1 MTIGALFFCLFCVFS
16 RVFSFL
22 FFLCSTTG
30 TDLFNFRAF
39 KSAAFYTK
47 STLRREREREREMTM
62 ASSSSLS
69 SRSLVSHHEQQR
81 GLALLSKRTTA
92 RKTRIH
98 RRKKNVFKSSSS
110 NKNDNSND
118 ERENNNETKDGGDGG
133 GNGGVPNTN
142 NDGKRNSTNG
152 TSSSSSSNGGSS
164 SEKLSSSSSS
174 SSSGEQ
180 NIYNRSR
187 DNGNNGGGG
196 GGFGFSKTL
205 NDLALKAKDV
215 FAPDATSSAPPPVAK
230 DSTMDPLE
238 AIIAWHLGSSTS
250 TTLTSQEVSDTIV
263 NEVTSFPANK
273 LVRGQSPSVAMHLPI
288 PFIRAHERKFRG
300 RKELAMGRKSV
311 MEKEMTSGEID
322 DVTKIDIDDSNDPLL
337 SNLRIALESWQEWSA
352 PTVALA
358 LRGALMS
365 ASALRAA
372 SGLSGKGRRE
382 GETMTVL
389 LPSEGLG
396 RSDLKKCF
404 DLLWPDAPFNFES
417 YGNNMVD
424 ALNDE
429 EEDVVVEMNQGT
441 KDALSERKR
450 GEKKMIVLI
459 HFAAPGNDS
468 ASESDGEA
476 MVKCAETLLEK
487 NVPFVA
493 LTIWLDDSLAKAV
506 QSGKPKKEEKENL
519 KQRMEKRTRILLGRS
534 VKRVEAKKKVDRAF
548 ALAKNDP
555 TGRSLVALEEAIREA
570 QAVGAVAED
579 GEQML
584 RDVRLKALAME
595 EVSLANALKSQCVA
609 VPMDEQRLVATLER
623 ARKILRQSLELE
635 KEKAQLSKMGKERKR
650 KQMLR
655 NKRREERRADPFSS
669 DEDDED
675 VEFSIDEEDEEM
687 TTSSSSTSSSSSS
700 SSSATSESVDVSQSD
715 DDDDDDDEDEGRKEK
730 MVVSS
735 FDADPFVSN
744 DSSVA
749 SAKERDGV
757 MVKESSPEREQLATA
772 IKLAEFALEAI
783 ALESDM
789 RKTLAD
795 EASRTYDSIPTLENL
810 LLRATNLASSG
821 LPLTQEGA
829 AKLNALV
836 SRVQSRTTALQ
847 EMEGVK
853 AGLVEALELN
863 LRGGDLASG
872 GVAELDVMKLEEA
885 IRRAKAS
892 AWPWKLEEEVV
903 KATIVLEKWQ
913 SLRRVEDA
921 IASRSKRNIKLAI
934 EEAEAKFTAE
944 EDKIDLRRAKI
955 ALEEL
960 EAEDALEGGDKRLK
974 AYFMAS
980 KVAWQSGS
988 VTPES
993 AQMLATLRESLEIT
1007 AAEHE
1012 QVQRMANASSSLGA
1026 EESNKKKAQD
1036 LATLNSMRQRT
1047 ERVRFDA
1054 MAGVGVRGPVF
1065 ESNSKDEAGS
1075 SGVFEAMT
1083 QEEEEAIRVW
1093 ASAIPDDDGAGEAA
1107 GSSEFNDEK
1116 TNNNSTSGA
1125 DSSATTWRKVGDS
1138 IIYNEE
1144 EVIGVGSAGTYVFRG
1159 YVRHTSRARHA
1170 VAVKRIAR
1178 PPGKKGRE
1186 LVRLVEREVELM
1198 TALNQS
1204 PKVPFFHCWGIT
1216 NSNVFIALEL
1226 CPESLREHVSRQN
1239 ATLGIDKRVGLLKGV
1254 ASGIEWLHDAS
1265 KPQGCITHNDLKPEN
1280 LLVTANG
1287 EVKIADVGLGVKLSK
1302 ESRNGSKHD
1311 QYSLSTFNKYG
1322 VSILLA
1328 GRAPEILQRKP
1339 LTPAADI
1346 WAMGVCFFFVLTG
1359 LSSPFGLDP
1368 NKQPSD
1374 EDIIAGKRN
1383 LQILMR
1389 TPGLSP
1395 RRQVES
1401 RHLLSAMLD
1410 PNPKVRPTASEVCAH
1425 PLLWNNQQT
1434 MLRVRVLHERGASSG
1449 NQSLTSVLDKLATS
1463 AMLHQGSSAGSSD
1476 RGALLMAVNMDS
1488 TDWQRRIDSKILER
1502 VLSHAANS
1510 NRKKMKSN
1518 VNGDHL
1524 HNNKKP
1530 TNNIGSSATITSAA
1544 TVQTEAIGVKPYGN
1558 NFADLLRFCRN
1569 AYEHPPNEKE
1579 MIAMID
1585 ALVEARNFGEAI
1597 DSLPDG
1603 LLEKTN
1609 LKRASRAERKALLAA
1624 YLMHLFPGLALAVH
1638 EVSLATEKIAINR

>member
-1 MTIGALFFCLFCVFS
+1 
-16 RVFSFL
+16 
-22 FFLCSTTG
+22 
-30 TDLFNFRAF
+30 
-39 KSAAFYTK
+39 
-47 STLRREREREREMTM
+47 MTM
-62 ASSSSLS
+62 LSSSSSLS
-69 SRSLVSHHEQQR
+69 EQRLVSN
-81 GLALLSKRTTA
+81 GLASTSRRT
-92 RKTRIH
+92 
-98 RRKKNVFKSSSS
+98 F
-110 NKNDNSND
+110 
-118 ERENNNETKDGGDGG
+118 
-133 GNGGVPNTN
+133 
-142 NDGKRNSTNG
+142 
-152 TSSSSSSNGGSS
+152 
-164 SEKLSSSSSS
+164 LSSSSSS
-174 SSSGEQ
+174 SSALFARRKNNINKTIGGRRRDGIVIANASGDRNDRVDEKRKKSEGDDDRKTSSSSSLPNKRESSNSQQELEQ
-180 NIYNRSR
+180 NANNNRR
-187 DNGNNGGGG
+187 NNNRNGPSNI
-196 GGFGFSKTL
+196 FGFSAL
-205 NDLALKAKDV
+205 NDLALKAKDIL
-215 FAPDATSSAPPPVAK
+215 APDATSSAPPPVAK

-238 AIIAWHLGSSTS
+238 AILAWHLGSSTS

-300 RKELAMGRKSV
+300 RKELAMGRKAV
-311 MEKEMTSGEID
+311 METEMMTSSGNGSSGVKDATTI
-322 DVTKIDIDDSNDPLL
+322 IDIDDSNDPLL
-337 SNLRIALESWQEWSA
+337 ANLRVALESWQEWSA

-382 GETMTVL
+382 GEAMTVL

-417 YGNNMVD
+417 YGSNMVD

-429 EEDVVVEMNQGT
+429 EDEEGVAPIVQMSQGT
-441 KDALSERKR
+441 KEALSERKR
-450 GEKKMIVLI
+450 GEKKMVVLV
-459 HFAAPGNDS
+459 HFAAPGNDN

-506 QSGKPKKEEKENL
+506 QSGRPKKEEKENL

-555 TGRSLVALEEAIREA
+555 TGRSLVALEESIREA

-635 KEKAQLSKMGKERKR
+635 KEKAQLSKMIKERKR

-655 NKRREERRADPFSS
+655 NKRREARRADPFSS
-669 DEDDED
+669 DDDDED

-687 TTSSSSTSSSSSS
+687 RASSSPSSSSSSSS
-700 SSSATSESVDVSQSD
+700 SSSAASVTVDVSQSD
-715 DDDDDDDEDEGRKEK
+715 DDEDDEDEDDDEDGRAKGK
-730 MVVSS
+730 TVVSS

-744 DSSVA
+744 DSSVER
-749 SAKERDGV
+749 AKEQDGV
-757 MVKESSPEREQLATA
+757 MVKEGSPEREQLATA

-836 SRVQSRTTALQ
+836 SRIQSRTTALQ

-903 KATIVLEKWQ
+903 KATIVLGKWQ
-913 SLRRVEDA
+913 SLRKVEDA

-1116 TNNNSTSGA
+1116 TNNNNSRSGA

-1359 LSSPFGLDP
+1359 LSSPFGSDP

-1410 PNPKVRPTASEVCAH
+1410 PNPRVRPTAAEVCVH

-1434 MLRVRVLHERGASSG
+1434 MLRVRALHERGASLG

-1510 NRKKMKSN
+1510 SRKKMKSN
-1518 VNGDHL
+1518 VNGDHP
-1524 HNNKKP
+1524 HNKKP
-1530 TNNIGSSATITSAA
+1530 TNNIGSSATISSSA

-1638 EVSLATEKIAINR
+1638 EVSLATEKMTISR

>member
-1 MTIGALFFCLFCVFS
+1 
-16 RVFSFL
+16 
-22 FFLCSTTG
+22 
-30 TDLFNFRAF
+30 
-39 KSAAFYTK
+39 
-47 STLRREREREREMTM
+47 
-62 ASSSSLS
+62 
-69 SRSLVSHHEQQR
+69 
-81 GLALLSKRTTA
+81 
-92 RKTRIH
+92 
-98 RRKKNVFKSSSS
+98 
-110 NKNDNSND
+110 
-118 ERENNNETKDGGDGG
+118 
-133 GNGGVPNTN
+133 
-142 NDGKRNSTNG
+142 
-152 TSSSSSSNGGSS
+152 
-164 SEKLSSSSSS
+164 
-174 SSSGEQ
+174 
-180 NIYNRSR
+180 
-187 DNGNNGGGG
+187 
-196 GGFGFSKTL
+196 
-205 NDLALKAKDV
+205 
-215 FAPDATSSAPPPVAK
+215 
-230 DSTMDPLE
+230 MDPLE
-238 AIIAWHLGSSTS
+238 AILAWHLGSSTS

-450 GEKKMIVLI
+450 GEKKMVVLI
-459 HFAAPGNDS
+459 HFAAPGNDN

-635 KEKAQLSKMGKERKR
+635 KEKAQLSKMVKERKR

-669 DEDDED
+669 DDDDED

-700 SSSATSESVDVSQSD
+700 SSSSATSESVDVSQSD
-715 DDDDDDDEDEGRKEK
+715 DDDDDDEEEDEGRKEK

-749 SAKERDGV
+749 SAKEGDGV

-1254 ASGIEWLHDAS
+1254 AGGIEWLHDAS

-1374 EDIIAGKRN
+1374 EDIIGGKRN

-1434 MLRVRVLHERGASSG
+1434 MLRVRVLHERSASSG

-1510 NRKKMKSN
+1510 NRNKMKSN

-1638 EVSLATEKIAINR
+1638 EVSLAIENIAINR

>member
-1 MTIGALFFCLFCVFS
+1 M
-16 RVFSFL
+16 
-22 FFLCSTTG
+22 
-30 TDLFNFRAF
+30 
-39 KSAAFYTK
+39 
-47 STLRREREREREMTM
+47 M
-62 ASSSSLS
+62 ASSSSSSSSLS
-69 SRSLVSHHEQQR
+69 SRALVSRREQHR
-81 GLALLSKRTTA
+81 SLALVSKRTTA
-92 RKTRIH
+92 RKTRTH
-98 RRKKNVFKSSSS
+98 RKKNVFKS
-110 NKNDNSND
+110 NRND
-118 ERENNNETKDGGDGG
+118 ENRENTHEIKDGGDGG
-133 GNGGVPNTN
+133 GVGGVPNIN
-142 NDGKRNSTNG
+142 NNGKRNTTNG
-152 TSSSSSSNGGSS
+152 TTSSSSSSGGSS
-164 SEKLSSSSSS
+164 SEKLSSSSS
-174 SSSGEQ
+174 GEQ
-180 NIYNRSR
+180 DIYNRSR
-187 DNGNNGGGG
+187 NNNNNNGGGGGGGG

-238 AIIAWHLGSSTS
+238 AILAWHLGSSTS

-263 NEVTSFPANK
+263 SEVTSFPANK

-450 GEKKMIVLI
+450 GEKKMVVLI

-635 KEKAQLSKMGKERKR
+635 KEKAQLSKMVKERKR

-669 DEDDED
+669 DDDDED

-700 SSSATSESVDVSQSD
+700 SSSSVASESVDVSQSD

-1254 ASGIEWLHDAS
+1254 AGGIEWLHDAS

-1410 PNPKVRPTASEVCAH
+1410 PNPKVRPTASEVYAH

-1638 EVSLATEKIAINR
+1638 EVSLATENIAINR

>member
-1 MTIGALFFCLFCVFS
+1 
-16 RVFSFL
+16 
-22 FFLCSTTG
+22 
-30 TDLFNFRAF
+30 
-39 KSAAFYTK
+39 
-47 STLRREREREREMTM
+47 MTM
-62 ASSSSLS
+62 LSSSSSLS
-69 SRSLVSHHEQQR
+69 EQRLVSN
-81 GLALLSKRTTA
+81 GLASTSRRT
-92 RKTRIH
+92 
-98 RRKKNVFKSSSS
+98 F
-110 NKNDNSND
+110 
-118 ERENNNETKDGGDGG
+118 
-133 GNGGVPNTN
+133 
-142 NDGKRNSTNG
+142 
-152 TSSSSSSNGGSS
+152 
-164 SEKLSSSSSS
+164 LSSSSSS
-174 SSSGEQ
+174 SSSALFARRKNNINKTIGGRRRDGIVIANASGDRNDRVDEKRKKSEGDDDRKTSSSSSLPNKRESSNSQQELEQ
-180 NIYNRSR
+180 NANNNRR
-187 DNGNNGGGG
+187 NNNRNGPSNI
-196 GGFGFSKTL
+196 FGFSAL
-205 NDLALKAKDV
+205 NDLALKAKDIL
-215 FAPDATSSAPPPVAK
+215 APDATSSAPPPVAK

-238 AIIAWHLGSSTS
+238 AILAWHLGSSTS

-300 RKELAMGRKSV
+300 RKELAMGRKAV
-311 MEKEMTSGEID
+311 METEMMTSSGNGSSGVKDATTI
-322 DVTKIDIDDSNDPLL
+322 IDIDDSNDPLL
-337 SNLRIALESWQEWSA
+337 ANLRVALESWQEWSA

-382 GETMTVL
+382 GEAMTVL

-417 YGNNMVD
+417 YGSNMVD

-429 EEDVVVEMNQGT
+429 EDEEGVAPIVQMSQGT
-441 KDALSERKR
+441 KEALSERKR
-450 GEKKMIVLI
+450 GEKKMVVLV
-459 HFAAPGNDS
+459 HFAAPGNDN

-506 QSGKPKKEEKENL
+506 QSGRPKKEEKENL

-555 TGRSLVALEEAIREA
+555 TGRSLVALEESIREA

-635 KEKAQLSKMGKERKR
+635 KEKAQLSKMIKERKR

-655 NKRREERRADPFSS
+655 NKRREARRADPFSS
-669 DEDDED
+669 DDDDED

-687 TTSSSSTSSSSSS
+687 RASSSPSSSSSSSS
-700 SSSATSESVDVSQSD
+700 SSSAASVTVDVSQSD
-715 DDDDDDDEDEGRKEK
+715 DDEDDEDEDDDEDGRAKGK
-730 MVVSS
+730 TVVSS

-744 DSSVA
+744 DSSVER
-749 SAKERDGV
+749 AKEQDGV
-757 MVKESSPEREQLATA
+757 MVKEGSPEREQLATA

-836 SRVQSRTTALQ
+836 SRIQSRTTALQ

-903 KATIVLEKWQ
+903 KATIVLGKWQ
-913 SLRRVEDA
+913 SLRKVEDA

-1116 TNNNSTSGA
+1116 TNNNNSRSGA

-1359 LSSPFGLDP
+1359 LSSPFGSDP

-1410 PNPKVRPTASEVCAH
+1410 PNPRVRPTAAEVCVH

-1434 MLRVRVLHERGASSG
+1434 MLRVRALHERGASLG

-1510 NRKKMKSN
+1510 SRKKMKSN
-1518 VNGDHL
+1518 VNGDHP
-1524 HNNKKP
+1524 HNKKP
-1530 TNNIGSSATITSAA
+1530 TNNIGSSATISSSA

-1638 EVSLATEKIAINR
+1638 EVSLATEKMTISR

>member
-1 MTIGALFFCLFCVFS
+1 MMTS
-16 RVFSFL
+16 
-22 FFLCSTTG
+22 
-30 TDLFNFRAF
+30 
-39 KSAAFYTK
+39 
-47 STLRREREREREMTM
+47 
-62 ASSSSLS
+62 
-69 SRSLVSHHEQQR
+69 
-81 GLALLSKRTTA
+81 
-92 RKTRIH
+92 
-98 RRKKNVFKSSSS
+98 
-110 NKNDNSND
+110 
-118 ERENNNETKDGGDGG
+118 
-133 GNGGVPNTN
+133 
-142 NDGKRNSTNG
+142 
-152 TSSSSSSNGGSS
+152 TSSSSSMSRSIDCKERTRTN
-164 SEKLSSSSSS
+164 KFASSSSSRSSTANRKNRMSGKATRTRMRMRNREEDSKDTNEPCRGVLSASTDRRRGKVAARGLKNDEREGKREES
-174 SSSGEQ
+174 SSAKNNNASTNWLEMIKPLLQDFSNASGGLMNTMQ
-180 NIYNRSR
+180 IQTNLSPPTI
-187 DNGNNGGGG
+187 G
-196 GGFGFSKTL
+196 
-205 NDLALKAKDV
+205 KD
-215 FAPDATSSAPPPVAK
+215 TQ
-230 DSTMDPLE
+230 MDFLE
-238 AIIAWHLGSSTS
+238 AVLAWHSGSLTSTS
-250 TTLTSQEVSDTIV
+250 LTTREVSETIV
-263 NEVTSFPANK
+263 SEVTSFPAQK
-273 LVRGQSPSVAMHLPI
+273 LVKGQSASVAMHLPI
-288 PFIRAHERKFRG
+288 PFQRKHDLDFRSRRDLIVG
-300 RKELAMGRKSV
+300 RKKATMDQQQMLEGGGVGAGMSSMSSSSNNNSQQQQIG
-311 MEKEMTSGEID
+311 
-322 DVTKIDIDDSNDPLL
+322 DSSPTYSQSDYLLKNDQLL
-337 SNLRIALESWQEWSA
+337 SNLKVCLESWEEWSV

-358 LRGALMS
+358 LRGVLMS

-372 SGLSGKGRRE
+372 AGLSAKGKRE

-396 RSDLKKCF
+396 QSDLKKCF
-404 DLLWPDAPFNFES
+404 DLLWPDAPFAFES
-417 YGNNMVD
+417 YGSSIEQQQQQNMNSDQEVLD
-424 ALNDE
+424 SSLLS
-429 EEDVVVEMNQGT
+429 QGA

-450 GEKKMIVLI
+450 GEKKMVVLV
-459 HFAAPGNDS
+459 HFAAPGNDK

-476 MVKCAETLLEK
+476 MVKCAETLLDK

-506 QSGKPKKEEKENL
+506 QSGKPKKDEKENL

-534 VKRVEAKKKVDRAF
+534 VKRVEAKKKVDKAF
-548 ALAKNDP
+548 AQAKNDP

-570 QAVGAVAED
+570 QAVGSISEE

-609 VPMDEQRLVATLER
+609 VPMDEQRLIATLER
-623 ARKILRQSLELE
+623 ARKILKQSIQLE
-635 KEKAQLSKMGKERKR
+635 KEKAQLSKIMQERKR
-650 KQMLR
+650 KALLR
-655 NKRREERRADPFSS
+655 NKNKEDGLDSREDPFSS
-669 DEDDED
+669 
-675 VEFSIDEEDEEM
+675 
-687 TTSSSSTSSSSSS
+687 
-700 SSSATSESVDVSQSD
+700 SD
-715 DDDDDDDEDEGRKEK
+715 DDEEEMEEERMITSLDADVRESDDEEK
-730 MVVSS
+730 TVTVTTTTRNEKIVLSKQAAEVSASDS

-744 DSSVA
+744 EEDYVSDDLNEEEEDDDDNDDVNI
-749 SAKERDGV
+749 EGT
-757 MVKESSPEREQLATA
+757 PERSQLVAA
-772 IKLAEFALEAI
+772 IKLAEFAIEAI
-783 ALESDM
+783 ALETDM

-795 EASRTYDSIPTLENL
+795 EASRSYDSIPLLESL
-810 LLRATNLASSG
+810 LLRATKLASSS

-885 IRRAKAS
+885 IRRAKVS

-903 KATIVLEKWQ
+903 KATIVLGKWQ
-913 SLRRVEDA
+913 SLRKVEEA
-921 IASRSKRNIKLAI
+921 IGSRSKRNIKIAI

-944 EDKIDLRRAKI
+944 EDRIDLRRAKI
-955 ALEEL
+955 ALQEL

-1026 EESNKKKAQD
+1026 EESNKNRNKD
-1036 LATLNSMRQRT
+1036 LAALNSMRKT

-1065 ESNSKDEAGS
+1065 ESNNE
-1075 SGVFEAMT
+1075 SGDSQMT
-1083 QEEEEAIRVW
+1083 QEEEEVSKVW

-1107 GSSEFNDEK
+1107 GSSEFPSDNVAEEN
-1116 TNNNSTSGA
+1116 TQN
-1125 DSSATTWRKVGDS
+1125 SSATTWRKVGDS

-1239 ATLGIDKRVGLLKGV
+1239 ATLSIDKRVGLLKGV

-1280 LLVTANG
+1280 FLVTANG

-1302 ESRNGSKHD
+1302 ENQGSKHING

-1359 LSSPFGLDP
+1359 LSSPFGSDP

-1374 EDIIAGKRN
+1374 EDIIGGKRN
-1383 LQILMR
+1383 LQILMK

-1401 RHLLSAMLD
+1401 RHLLAAMLD
-1410 PNPKVRPTASEVCAH
+1410 PNPKIRPSAAEVSAH

-1434 MLRVRVLHERGASSG
+1434 MLRISVLHERAASLG

-1463 AMLHQGSSAGSSD
+1463 AMLQQSSAGGSD
-1476 RGALLMAVNMDS
+1476 RGALLMAVNMDA
-1488 TDWQRRIDSKILER
+1488 TDWQRRIDSKILDR
-1502 VLSHAANS
+1502 VLSHAAANFSRKGDRVTASPPGNSFPSSGSINS
-1510 NRKKMKSN
+1510 NS
-1518 VNGDHL
+1518 
-1524 HNNKKP
+1524 
-1530 TNNIGSSATITSAA
+1530 ISSSSSSIVA
-1544 TVQTEAIGVKPYGN
+1544 QTEAAGMKPYGN

-1585 ALVEARNFGEAI
+1585 ALIEAKNFGEMT
-1597 DSLPDG
+1597 DSLPDDV
-1603 LLEKTN
+1603 LEKTN
-1609 LKRASRAERKALLAA
+1609 LKRATRSDRKALLAA

-1638 EVSLATEKIAINR
+1638 EVSLATESTRMNNSTR

>member
-1 MTIGALFFCLFCVFS
+1 MSVGAGAKDEE
-16 RVFSFL
+16 
-22 FFLCSTTG
+22 TTKG
-30 TDLFNFRAF
+30 PGRLSNAKKREDDT
-39 KSAAFYTK
+39 
-47 STLRREREREREMTM
+47 RERGSSG
-62 ASSSSLS
+62 ASSSSSSLS
-69 SRSLVSHHEQQR
+69 SRLQNVSQNFME
-81 GLALLSKRTTA
+81 GP
-92 RKTRIH
+92 
-98 RRKKNVFKSSSS
+98 KNVF
-110 NKNDNSND
+110 
-118 ERENNNETKDGGDGG
+118 
-133 GNGGVPNTN
+133 
-142 NDGKRNSTNG
+142 
-152 TSSSSSSNGGSS
+152 
-164 SEKLSSSSSS
+164 
-174 SSSGEQ
+174 
-180 NIYNRSR
+180 
-187 DNGNNGGGG
+187 
-196 GGFGFSKTL
+196 GFSAL
-205 NDLALKAKDV
+205 NELASKAKDML
-215 FAPDATSSAPPPVAK
+215 ALDATSSAPPPVAK

-238 AIIAWHLGSSTS
+238 AILAWHLGSSTS

-263 NEVTSFPANK
+263 SEVTSFPANK

-300 RKELAMGRKSV
+300 RKELVMGRKAV
-311 MEKEMTSGEID
+311 MEKEMMTGNGLRE
-322 DVTKIDIDDSNDPLL
+322 IDIDDSNDPLL
-337 SNLRIALESWQEWSA
+337 SNLRVALESWQEWSA

-404 DLLWPDAPFNFES
+404 DLLWPDAPFNFER
-417 YGNNMVD
+417 YGNMD

-429 EEDVVVEMNQGT
+429 EDKGGVVAAKMNQGT
-441 KDALSERKR
+441 KAALSKRKR
-450 GEKKMIVLI
+450 GEKKMVVLV
-459 HFAAPGNDS
+459 HFAAPGNDR
-468 ASESDGEA
+468 ASESDGEE
-476 MVKCAETLLEK
+476 MVKCAEMLLEK

-506 QSGKPKKEEKENL
+506 QSGKSKKEEKENL

-555 TGRSLVALEEAIREA
+555 TGRSLVALEESIREA
-570 QAVGAVAED
+570 KAVGAVAED
-579 GEQML
+579 GDQML

-595 EVSLANALKSQCVA
+595 EVSLANALNSQCVA

-635 KEKAQLSKMGKERKR
+635 MEKAQLSKMVKERNR

-655 NKRREERRADPFSS
+655 NRRREERRADPFSS
-669 DEDDED
+669 VDDED
-675 VEFSIDEEDEEM
+675 VEFSIEEEDEEI
-687 TTSSSSTSSSSSS
+687 TSSSSSAAL
-700 SSSATSESVDVSQSD
+700 SADVNQSD
-715 DDDDDDDEDEGRKEK
+715 DEEDEDEDEGAKEK
-730 MVVSS
+730 AMVSS

-744 DSSVA
+744 NSSVA
-749 SAKERDGV
+749 SAKEQDGV
-757 MVKESSPEREQLATA
+757 MVIEGSPEREQLATA

-872 GVAELDVMKLEEA
+872 GIAELDVMKLEEA

-903 KATIVLEKWQ
+903 KATIVLGKWQ

-1007 AAEHE
+1007 EAEHE

-1036 LATLNSMRQRT
+1036 FATLNSMRQKT

-1075 SGVFEAMT
+1075 SGMFEEMT
-1083 QEEEEAIRVW
+1083 QEEEESIRVW

-1116 TNNNSTSGA
+1116 TNNNSTSGT

-1239 ATLGIDKRVGLLKGV
+1239 ATLSIDKRVRLLRGV

-1302 ESRNGSKHD
+1302 ESRNGSKLD

-1359 LSSPFGLDP
+1359 LSSPFGSDP
-1368 NKQPSD
+1368 KKQPSD

-1389 TPGLSP
+1389 IPGLSP

-1401 RHLLSAMLD
+1401 RHLLAAMLD

-1434 MLRVRVLHERGASSG
+1434 MLRVCALHERGASLG

-1463 AMLHQGSSAGSSD
+1463 AMLNQGSSAGSSD

-1510 NRKKMKSN
+1510 SRKKMKNN
-1518 VNGDHL
+1518 VNGDP
-1524 HNNKKP
+1524 NNKKP
-1530 TNNIGSSATITSAA
+1530 ANNIGSSATITSAA
-1544 TVQTEAIGVKPYGN
+1544 TVHTEAIGVKPYGN

-1585 ALVEARNFGEAI
+1585 VLVEARNFGEAT

-1609 LKRASRAERKALLAA
+1609 LKRTSRAERKALLAA

-1638 EVSLATEKIAINR
+1638 EVSLATEKTTISR

>member
-1 MTIGALFFCLFCVFS
+1 M
-16 RVFSFL
+16 
-22 FFLCSTTG
+22 
-30 TDLFNFRAF
+30 
-39 KSAAFYTK
+39 
-47 STLRREREREREMTM
+47 
-62 ASSSSLS
+62 
-69 SRSLVSHHEQQR
+69 
-81 GLALLSKRTTA
+81 
-92 RKTRIH
+92 
-98 RRKKNVFKSSSS
+98 
-110 NKNDNSND
+110 
-118 ERENNNETKDGGDGG
+118 
-133 GNGGVPNTN
+133 
-142 NDGKRNSTNG
+142 
-152 TSSSSSSNGGSS
+152 
-164 SEKLSSSSSS
+164 
-174 SSSGEQ
+174 
-180 NIYNRSR
+180 
-187 DNGNNGGGG
+187 
-196 GGFGFSKTL
+196 
-205 NDLALKAKDV
+205 
-215 FAPDATSSAPPPVAK
+215 
-230 DSTMDPLE
+230 
-238 AIIAWHLGSSTS
+238 
-250 TTLTSQEVSDTIV
+250 
-263 NEVTSFPANK
+263 
-273 LVRGQSPSVAMHLPI
+273 
-288 PFIRAHERKFRG
+288 
-300 RKELAMGRKSV
+300 
-311 MEKEMTSGEID
+311 
-322 DVTKIDIDDSNDPLL
+322 
-337 SNLRIALESWQEWSA
+337 
-352 PTVALA
+352 
-358 LRGALMS
+358 
-365 ASALRAA
+365 
-372 SGLSGKGRRE
+372 
-382 GETMTVL
+382 
-389 LPSEGLG
+389 
-396 RSDLKKCF
+396 
-404 DLLWPDAPFNFES
+404 
-417 YGNNMVD
+417 
-424 ALNDE
+424 
-429 EEDVVVEMNQGT
+429 
-441 KDALSERKR
+441 
-450 GEKKMIVLI
+450 
-459 HFAAPGNDS
+459 
-468 ASESDGEA
+468 
-476 MVKCAETLLEK
+476 
-487 NVPFVA
+487 
-493 LTIWLDDSLAKAV
+493 
-506 QSGKPKKEEKENL
+506 
-519 KQRMEKRTRILLGRS
+519 
-534 VKRVEAKKKVDRAF
+534 
-548 ALAKNDP
+548 
-555 TGRSLVALEEAIREA
+555 
-570 QAVGAVAED
+570 
-579 GEQML
+579 
-584 RDVRLKALAME
+584 
-595 EVSLANALKSQCVA
+595 
-609 VPMDEQRLVATLER
+609 
-623 ARKILRQSLELE
+623 
-635 KEKAQLSKMGKERKR
+635 
-650 KQMLR
+650 
-655 NKRREERRADPFSS
+655 
-669 DEDDED
+669 
-675 VEFSIDEEDEEM
+675 
-687 TTSSSSTSSSSSS
+687 
-700 SSSATSESVDVSQSD
+700 DVSQSD
-715 DDDDDDDEDEGRKEK
+715 DDEDDEDEDDDEDGRAKGK
-730 MVVSS
+730 TVVSS

-744 DSSVA
+744 DSSVER
-749 SAKERDGV
+749 AKEQDGV
-757 MVKESSPEREQLATA
+757 MVKEGSPEREQLATA

-836 SRVQSRTTALQ
+836 SRIQSRTTALQ

-903 KATIVLEKWQ
+903 KATIVLGKWQ
-913 SLRRVEDA
+913 SLRKVEDA

-1116 TNNNSTSGA
+1116 TNNNNSRSGA

-1359 LSSPFGLDP
+1359 LSSPFGSDP

-1410 PNPKVRPTASEVCAH
+1410 PNPRVRPTAAEVCVH

-1434 MLRVRVLHERGASSG
+1434 MLRVRALHERGASLG

-1510 NRKKMKSN
+1510 SRKKMKSN
-1518 VNGDHL
+1518 VNGDHP
-1524 HNNKKP
+1524 HNKKP
-1530 TNNIGSSATITSAA
+1530 TNNIGSSATISSAA

-1638 EVSLATEKIAINR
+1638 EVSLATEKMTISR

>member
-1 MTIGALFFCLFCVFS
+1 MIMLS
-16 RVFSFL
+16 S
-22 FFLCSTTG
+22 
-30 TDLFNFRAF
+30 
-39 KSAAFYTK
+39 
-47 STLRREREREREMTM
+47 
-62 ASSSSLS
+62 SSSSLS
-69 SRSLVSHHEQQR
+69 EQRLVSN
-81 GLALLSKRTTA
+81 GLASTSKRT
-92 RKTRIH
+92 
-98 RRKKNVFKSSSS
+98 F
-110 NKNDNSND
+110 
-118 ERENNNETKDGGDGG
+118 
-133 GNGGVPNTN
+133 
-142 NDGKRNSTNG
+142 
-152 TSSSSSSNGGSS
+152 
-164 SEKLSSSSSS
+164 LSSSSSS
-174 SSSGEQ
+174 SSSSSALFARRKK
-180 NIYNRSR
+180 NINKVISGRRR
-187 DNGNNGGGG
+187 DGIVIASASGDRNDRVDEKRKKSEKGDDDRKTSSSSSLPNKRESSNSSNI
-196 GGFGFSKTL
+196 FGFSAL
-205 NDLALKAKDV
+205 NDLALKAKDIL
-215 FAPDATSSAPPPVAK
+215 APDATSSAPPPVAK

-238 AIIAWHLGSSTS
+238 AILAWHLGSSTS

-300 RKELAMGRKSV
+300 RKELAMGRKAV
-311 MEKEMTSGEID
+311 MEREMMTSSGNGSSGVKD
-322 DVTKIDIDDSNDPLL
+322 ATTTIDIDDSNDPLL
-337 SNLRIALESWQEWSA
+337 ANLRVALESWQEWSA

-417 YGNNMVD
+417 YGSNMVD

-429 EEDVVVEMNQGT
+429 EDEEGVAPTVQMSHGT
-441 KDALSERKR
+441 KEALSERKR
-450 GEKKMIVLI
+450 GEKKMVVLV
-459 HFAAPGNDS
+459 HFAAPGNDN

-506 QSGKPKKEEKENL
+506 QSGRPKKEEKENL

-555 TGRSLVALEEAIREA
+555 TGRSLVALEESIREA

-635 KEKAQLSKMGKERKR
+635 KEKAQLSKMIKERKR

-655 NKRREERRADPFSS
+655 NKRREARRADPFSS
-669 DEDDED
+669 DDDDED

-687 TTSSSSTSSSSSS
+687 RASSSPSSSSSSSS
-700 SSSATSESVDVSQSD
+700 SSSAASVTVDVSQSD
-715 DDDDDDDEDEGRKEK
+715 DDEDDEDEDEDDDEDGRAKGK
-730 MVVSS
+730 TVVSS

-744 DSSVA
+744 DSSVER
-749 SAKERDGV
+749 AKEQDGV
-757 MVKESSPEREQLATA
+757 MVKEGSPEREQLATA

-836 SRVQSRTTALQ
+836 SRIQSRTTALQ

-903 KATIVLEKWQ
+903 KATIVLGKWQ
-913 SLRRVEDA
+913 SLRKVEDA

-1116 TNNNSTSGA
+1116 TNNNNSRSGA

-1359 LSSPFGLDP
+1359 LSSPFGSDP

-1410 PNPKVRPTASEVCAH
+1410 PNPRVRPTAAEVCVH

-1434 MLRVRVLHERGASSG
+1434 MLRVRALHERGASLG

-1510 NRKKMKSN
+1510 SRKKMKSN
-1518 VNGDHL
+1518 VNGDHP
-1524 HNNKKP
+1524 HNKKP
-1530 TNNIGSSATITSAA
+1530 TNNIGSSATISSAA

-1638 EVSLATEKIAINR
+1638 EVSLATEKMTISR

>member
-1 MTIGALFFCLFCVFS
+1 
-16 RVFSFL
+16 
-22 FFLCSTTG
+22 
-30 TDLFNFRAF
+30 
-39 KSAAFYTK
+39 
-47 STLRREREREREMTM
+47 MTM
-62 ASSSSLS
+62 LSSSSSLS
-69 SRSLVSHHEQQR
+69 EQRLVSN
-81 GLALLSKRTTA
+81 GLASTSRRT
-92 RKTRIH
+92 
-98 RRKKNVFKSSSS
+98 F
-110 NKNDNSND
+110 
-118 ERENNNETKDGGDGG
+118 
-133 GNGGVPNTN
+133 
-142 NDGKRNSTNG
+142 
-152 TSSSSSSNGGSS
+152 
-164 SEKLSSSSSS
+164 LSSSSSS
-174 SSSGEQ
+174 SSSSALFARGKKNINKVISGRRRDGIVIANASGDRNDRVDEKRKKSEGDDDRKTSSSSSLPNKRESSNSQQELEQ
-180 NIYNRSR
+180 NANNNRR
-187 DNGNNGGGG
+187 NNNRNGPSNI
-196 GGFGFSKTL
+196 FGFSAL
-205 NDLALKAKDV
+205 NDLALKAKDIL
-215 FAPDATSSAPPPVAK
+215 APDATSSAPPPVAK

-238 AIIAWHLGSSTS
+238 AILAWHLGSSTS

-300 RKELAMGRKSV
+300 RKELAMGRKAV
-311 MEKEMTSGEID
+311 METEMMTSSGNGSSGVKDATTI
-322 DVTKIDIDDSNDPLL
+322 IDIDDSNDPLL
-337 SNLRIALESWQEWSA
+337 ANLRVALESWQEWSA

-382 GETMTVL
+382 GEAMTVL

-417 YGNNMVD
+417 YGSNMVD

-429 EEDVVVEMNQGT
+429 EDEEGVAPIVQMSQGT
-441 KDALSERKR
+441 KEALSERKR
-450 GEKKMIVLI
+450 GEKKMVVLV
-459 HFAAPGNDS
+459 HFAAPGNDN

-506 QSGKPKKEEKENL
+506 QSGRPKKEEKENL

-555 TGRSLVALEEAIREA
+555 TGRSLVALEESIREA

-635 KEKAQLSKMGKERKR
+635 KEKAQLSKMIKERKR

-655 NKRREERRADPFSS
+655 NKRREARRADPFSS
-669 DEDDED
+669 DDDDED

-687 TTSSSSTSSSSSS
+687 RASSSPSSSSSSSS
-700 SSSATSESVDVSQSD
+700 SSSAASVTVDVSQSD
-715 DDDDDDDEDEGRKEK
+715 DDEDDEDEDDDEDGRAKGK
-730 MVVSS
+730 TVVSS

-744 DSSVA
+744 DSSVER
-749 SAKERDGV
+749 AKEQDGV
-757 MVKESSPEREQLATA
+757 MVKEGSPEREQLATA

-836 SRVQSRTTALQ
+836 SRIQSRTTALQ

-903 KATIVLEKWQ
+903 KATIVLGKWQ
-913 SLRRVEDA
+913 SLRKVEDA

-1116 TNNNSTSGA
+1116 TNNNNSRSGA

-1359 LSSPFGLDP
+1359 LSSPFGSDP

-1410 PNPKVRPTASEVCAH
+1410 PNPRVRPTAAEVCVH

-1434 MLRVRVLHERGASSG
+1434 MLRVRALHERGASLG

-1510 NRKKMKSN
+1510 SRKKMKSN
-1518 VNGDHL
+1518 VNGDHP
-1524 HNNKKP
+1524 HNKKP
-1530 TNNIGSSATITSAA
+1530 TNNIGSSATISSSA

-1638 EVSLATEKIAINR
+1638 EVSLATEKMTISR

>member
-1 MTIGALFFCLFCVFS
+1 
-16 RVFSFL
+16 
-22 FFLCSTTG
+22 
-30 TDLFNFRAF
+30 
-39 KSAAFYTK
+39 
-47 STLRREREREREMTM
+47 MTM
-62 ASSSSLS
+62 LSSSSSLS
-69 SRSLVSHHEQQR
+69 EQRLVSN
-81 GLALLSKRTTA
+81 GLASTSRRT
-92 RKTRIH
+92 
-98 RRKKNVFKSSSS
+98 F
-110 NKNDNSND
+110 
-118 ERENNNETKDGGDGG
+118 
-133 GNGGVPNTN
+133 
-142 NDGKRNSTNG
+142 
-152 TSSSSSSNGGSS
+152 
-164 SEKLSSSSSS
+164 LSSSSSS
-174 SSSGEQ
+174 YSSALFARRKNNINKTIGGRRRDGIVIANASGDRNDRVDEKRKKSEGDDDRKTSSSSSLPNKRESSNSQQELEQ
-180 NIYNRSR
+180 NANNNRR
-187 DNGNNGGGG
+187 NNNRNGPSNI
-196 GGFGFSKTL
+196 FGFSAL
-205 NDLALKAKDV
+205 NDLALKAKDIL
-215 FAPDATSSAPPPVAK
+215 APDATSSAPPPVAK

-238 AIIAWHLGSSTS
+238 AILAWHLGSSTS

-300 RKELAMGRKSV
+300 RKELAMGRKAV
-311 MEKEMTSGEID
+311 METEMMTSSGNGSSGVKDATTI
-322 DVTKIDIDDSNDPLL
+322 IDIDDSNDPLL
-337 SNLRIALESWQEWSA
+337 ANLRVALESWQEWSA

-382 GETMTVL
+382 GEAMTVL

-417 YGNNMVD
+417 YGSNMVD

-429 EEDVVVEMNQGT
+429 EDEEGVAPIVQMSQGT
-441 KDALSERKR
+441 KEALSERKR
-450 GEKKMIVLI
+450 GEKKMVVLV
-459 HFAAPGNDS
+459 HFAAPGNDN

-506 QSGKPKKEEKENL
+506 QSGRPKKEEKENL

-555 TGRSLVALEEAIREA
+555 TGRSLVALEESIREA

-635 KEKAQLSKMGKERKR
+635 KEKAQLSKMIKERKR

-655 NKRREERRADPFSS
+655 NKRREARRADPFSS
-669 DEDDED
+669 DDDDED

-687 TTSSSSTSSSSSS
+687 RASSSPSSSSSSSS
-700 SSSATSESVDVSQSD
+700 SSSAASVTVDVSQSD
-715 DDDDDDDEDEGRKEK
+715 DDEDDEDEDDDEDGRAKGK
-730 MVVSS
+730 TVVSS

-744 DSSVA
+744 DSSVER
-749 SAKERDGV
+749 AKEQDGV
-757 MVKESSPEREQLATA
+757 MVKEGSPEREQLATA

-836 SRVQSRTTALQ
+836 SRIQSRTTALQ

-903 KATIVLEKWQ
+903 KATIVLGKWQ
-913 SLRRVEDA
+913 SLRKVEDA

-1116 TNNNSTSGA
+1116 TNNNNSRSGA

-1359 LSSPFGLDP
+1359 LSSPFGSDP

-1410 PNPKVRPTASEVCAH
+1410 PNPRVRPTAAEVCVH

-1434 MLRVRVLHERGASSG
+1434 MLRVRALHERGASLG

-1510 NRKKMKSN
+1510 SRKKMKSN
-1518 VNGDHL
+1518 VNGDHP
-1524 HNNKKP
+1524 HNKKP
-1530 TNNIGSSATITSAA
+1530 TNNIGSSATISSSA

-1638 EVSLATEKIAINR
+1638 EVSLATEKMTISR

>member
-1 MTIGALFFCLFCVFS
+1 METEMMT
-16 RVFSFL
+16 
-22 FFLCSTTG
+22 
-30 TDLFNFRAF
+30 
-39 KSAAFYTK
+39 
-47 STLRREREREREMTM
+47 
-62 ASSSSLS
+62 SS
-69 SRSLVSHHEQQR
+69 
-81 GLALLSKRTTA
+81 
-92 RKTRIH
+92 
-98 RRKKNVFKSSSS
+98 
-110 NKNDNSND
+110 
-118 ERENNNETKDGGDGG
+118 
-133 GNGGVPNTN
+133 GNG
-142 NDGKRNSTNG
+142 
-152 TSSSSSSNGGSS
+152 
-164 SEKLSSSSSS
+164 
-174 SSSGEQ
+174 SSGV
-180 NIYNRSR
+180 
-187 DNGNNGGGG
+187 
-196 GGFGFSKTL
+196 K
-205 NDLALKAKDV
+205 
-215 FAPDATSSAPPPVAK
+215 DAT
-230 DSTMDPLE
+230 
-238 AIIAWHLGSSTS
+238 
-250 TTLTSQEVSDTIV
+250 TI
-263 NEVTSFPANK
+263 
-273 LVRGQSPSVAMHLPI
+273 
-288 PFIRAHERKFRG
+288 
-300 RKELAMGRKSV
+300 
-311 MEKEMTSGEID
+311 
-322 DVTKIDIDDSNDPLL
+322 IDIDDSNDPLL
-337 SNLRIALESWQEWSA
+337 ANLRVALESWQEWSA

-382 GETMTVL
+382 GEAMTVL

-417 YGNNMVD
+417 YGSNMVD

-429 EEDVVVEMNQGT
+429 EDEEGVAPIVQMSQGT
-441 KDALSERKR
+441 KEALSERKR
-450 GEKKMIVLI
+450 GEKKMVVLV
-459 HFAAPGNDS
+459 HFAAPGNDN

-506 QSGKPKKEEKENL
+506 QSGRPKKEEKENL

-555 TGRSLVALEEAIREA
+555 TGRSLVALEESIREA

-635 KEKAQLSKMGKERKR
+635 KEKAQLSKMIKERKR

-655 NKRREERRADPFSS
+655 NKRREARRADPFSS
-669 DEDDED
+669 DDDDED

-687 TTSSSSTSSSSSS
+687 RASSSPSSSSSSSS
-700 SSSATSESVDVSQSD
+700 SSSAASVTVDVSQSD
-715 DDDDDDDEDEGRKEK
+715 DDEDDEDEDDDEDGRAKGK
-730 MVVSS
+730 TVVSS

-744 DSSVA
+744 DSSVER
-749 SAKERDGV
+749 AKEQDGV
-757 MVKESSPEREQLATA
+757 MVKEGSPEREQLATA

-836 SRVQSRTTALQ
+836 SRIQSRTTALQ

-903 KATIVLEKWQ
+903 KATIVLGKWQ
-913 SLRRVEDA
+913 SLRKVEDA

-1116 TNNNSTSGA
+1116 TNNNNSRSGA

-1359 LSSPFGLDP
+1359 LSSPFGSDP

-1410 PNPKVRPTASEVCAH
+1410 PNPRVRPTAAEVCVH

-1434 MLRVRVLHERGASSG
+1434 MLRVRALHERGASLG

-1510 NRKKMKSN
+1510 SRKKMKSN
-1518 VNGDHL
+1518 VNGDHP
-1524 HNNKKP
+1524 HNKKP
-1530 TNNIGSSATITSAA
+1530 TNNIGSSATISSSA

-1638 EVSLATEKIAINR
+1638 EVSLATEKMTISR

>member
-1 MTIGALFFCLFCVFS
+1 
-16 RVFSFL
+16 
-22 FFLCSTTG
+22 
-30 TDLFNFRAF
+30 
-39 KSAAFYTK
+39 
-47 STLRREREREREMTM
+47 MTM
-62 ASSSSLS
+62 LSSSSSLS
-69 SRSLVSHHEQQR
+69 EQRLVSN
-81 GLALLSKRTTA
+81 GLASTSRRT
-92 RKTRIH
+92 
-98 RRKKNVFKSSSS
+98 F
-110 NKNDNSND
+110 
-118 ERENNNETKDGGDGG
+118 
-133 GNGGVPNTN
+133 
-142 NDGKRNSTNG
+142 
-152 TSSSSSSNGGSS
+152 
-164 SEKLSSSSSS
+164 LSSSSSS
-174 SSSGEQ
+174 SSALFARRKNNINKTIGGRRRDGIVIANASGDRNDRVDEKRKKSEGDDDRKTSSSSSLPNKRESSNSQQELEQ
-180 NIYNRSR
+180 NANNNRR
-187 DNGNNGGGG
+187 NNNRNGPSNI
-196 GGFGFSKTL
+196 FGFSAL
-205 NDLALKAKDV
+205 NDLALKAKDIL
-215 FAPDATSSAPPPVAK
+215 APDATSSAPPPVAK

-238 AIIAWHLGSSTS
+238 AILAWHLGSSTS

-300 RKELAMGRKSV
+300 RKELAMGRKAV
-311 MEKEMTSGEID
+311 METEMMTSSGNGSSGVKDATTI
-322 DVTKIDIDDSNDPLL
+322 IDIDDSNDPLL
-337 SNLRIALESWQEWSA
+337 ANLRVALESWQEWSA

-417 YGNNMVD
+417 YGSNMVD

-429 EEDVVVEMNQGT
+429 EDEEGVAPTVQMSQGT
-441 KDALSERKR
+441 KEALSERKR
-450 GEKKMIVLI
+450 GEKKMVVLV
-459 HFAAPGNDS
+459 HFAAPGNDN

-506 QSGKPKKEEKENL
+506 QSGRPKKEEKENL

-555 TGRSLVALEEAIREA
+555 TGRSLVALEESIREA

-635 KEKAQLSKMGKERKR
+635 KEKAQLSKMIKERKR

-655 NKRREERRADPFSS
+655 NKRREARRVDPFSS
-669 DEDDED
+669 DDDDED

-687 TTSSSSTSSSSSS
+687 RASSSPSSSSSSSS
-700 SSSATSESVDVSQSD
+700 SSSAASVTVDVSQSD
-715 DDDDDDDEDEGRKEK
+715 DDEDDEDEDEDDDEDGRAKGK
-730 MVVSS
+730 TVVSS

-744 DSSVA
+744 DSSVER
-749 SAKERDGV
+749 AKEQDGV
-757 MVKESSPEREQLATA
+757 MVKEGSPEREQLATA

-836 SRVQSRTTALQ
+836 SRIQSRTTALQ

-903 KATIVLEKWQ
+903 KATIVLGKWQ
-913 SLRRVEDA
+913 SLRKVEDA

-1116 TNNNSTSGA
+1116 TNNNNNNSRSGA

-1359 LSSPFGLDP
+1359 LSSPFGSDP

-1410 PNPKVRPTASEVCAH
+1410 PNPRVRPTAAEVCVH

-1434 MLRVRVLHERGASSG
+1434 MLRVRALHERGASLG

-1510 NRKKMKSN
+1510 SRKKMKSN
-1518 VNGDHL
+1518 VNGDHP
-1524 HNNKKP
+1524 HNKKP
-1530 TNNIGSSATITSAA
+1530 TNNIGSSATISSAA

-1638 EVSLATEKIAINR
+1638 EVSLATEKMTISR

>member
-1 MTIGALFFCLFCVFS
+1 MMMLS
-16 RVFSFL
+16 
-22 FFLCSTTG
+22 
-30 TDLFNFRAF
+30 
-39 KSAAFYTK
+39 
-47 STLRREREREREMTM
+47 
-62 ASSSSLS
+62 SSSSLS
-69 SRSLVSHHEQQR
+69 EQRLVSN
-81 GLALLSKRTTA
+81 GLASTSRRT
-92 RKTRIH
+92 
-98 RRKKNVFKSSSS
+98 F
-110 NKNDNSND
+110 
-118 ERENNNETKDGGDGG
+118 
-133 GNGGVPNTN
+133 
-142 NDGKRNSTNG
+142 
-152 TSSSSSSNGGSS
+152 
-164 SEKLSSSSSS
+164 LSSSSSS
-174 SSSGEQ
+174 SSALFARRKNNINKTIGGRRRDGIVIANASGDRNDRVDEKRKKSEGDDDRKTSSSSSLPNKRESSNSQQELEQ
-180 NIYNRSR
+180 NANNNRR
-187 DNGNNGGGG
+187 NNNRNGPSNI
-196 GGFGFSKTL
+196 FGFSAL
-205 NDLALKAKDV
+205 NDLALKAKDIL
-215 FAPDATSSAPPPVAK
+215 APDATSSAPPPVAK

-238 AIIAWHLGSSTS
+238 AILAWHLGSSTS

-300 RKELAMGRKSV
+300 RKELAMGRKAV
-311 MEKEMTSGEID
+311 METEMMTSSGNGSSGVKDATTI
-322 DVTKIDIDDSNDPLL
+322 IDIDDSNDPLL
-337 SNLRIALESWQEWSA
+337 ANLRVALESWQEWSA

-382 GETMTVL
+382 GEAMTVL

-417 YGNNMVD
+417 YGSNMVD

-429 EEDVVVEMNQGT
+429 EDEEGVAPIVQMSQGT
-441 KDALSERKR
+441 KEALSERKR
-450 GEKKMIVLI
+450 GEKKMVVLV
-459 HFAAPGNDS
+459 HFAAPGNDN

-506 QSGKPKKEEKENL
+506 QSGRPKKEEKENL

-555 TGRSLVALEEAIREA
+555 TGRSLVALEESIREA

-635 KEKAQLSKMGKERKR
+635 KEKAQLSKMIKERKR

-655 NKRREERRADPFSS
+655 NKRREARRADPFSS
-669 DEDDED
+669 DDDDED

-687 TTSSSSTSSSSSS
+687 RASSSPSSSSSSSS
-700 SSSATSESVDVSQSD
+700 SSSAASVTVDVSQSD
-715 DDDDDDDEDEGRKEK
+715 DDEDDEDEDDDEDGRAKGK
-730 MVVSS
+730 TVVSS

-744 DSSVA
+744 DSSVER
-749 SAKERDGV
+749 AKEQDGV
-757 MVKESSPEREQLATA
+757 MVKEGSPEREQLATA

-836 SRVQSRTTALQ
+836 SRIQSRTTALQ

-903 KATIVLEKWQ
+903 KATIVLGKWQ
-913 SLRRVEDA
+913 SLRKVEDA

-1116 TNNNSTSGA
+1116 TNNNNSRSGA

-1359 LSSPFGLDP
+1359 LSSPFGSDP

-1410 PNPKVRPTASEVCAH
+1410 PNPRVRPTAAEVCVH

-1434 MLRVRVLHERGASSG
+1434 MLRVRALHERGASLG

-1510 NRKKMKSN
+1510 SRKKMKSN
-1518 VNGDHL
+1518 VNGDHP
-1524 HNNKKP
+1524 HNKKP
-1530 TNNIGSSATITSAA
+1530 TNNIGSSATISSSA

-1638 EVSLATEKIAINR
+1638 EVSLATEKMTISR

>member
-1 MTIGALFFCLFCVFS
+1 
-16 RVFSFL
+16 
-22 FFLCSTTG
+22 
-30 TDLFNFRAF
+30 
-39 KSAAFYTK
+39 
-47 STLRREREREREMTM
+47 M
-62 ASSSSLS
+62 ASSSSSSYSSSLS
-69 SRSLVSHHEQQR
+69 SRALVSHREQQQHR
-81 GLALLSKRTTA
+81 SLASLVSKRTTA
-92 RKTRIH
+92 RHARI

-110 NKNDNSND
+110 SNKNNYDDD
-118 ERENNNETKDGGDGG
+118 EREKNNETKDGGDGG
-133 GNGGVPNTN
+133 GVGGVPNIN
-142 NDGKRNSTNG
+142 NNGKRNTTRG
-152 TSSSSSSNGGSS
+152 TTSSSSSSGGSS

-174 SSSGEQ
+174 SGEQ
-180 NIYNRSR
+180 DIYNRSR
-187 DNGNNGGGG
+187 NNNNNNGGGGGGGG

-238 AIIAWHLGSSTS
+238 AILAWHLGSSTS

-429 EEDVVVEMNQGT
+429 EEDFVVEMNQGT

-450 GEKKMIVLI
+450 GEKKMVVLI

-635 KEKAQLSKMGKERKR
+635 KEKAQLSKMVKERKR

-669 DEDDED
+669 DDDDED

-700 SSSATSESVDVSQSD
+700 SSSSATSESVDVSQSND

-1254 ASGIEWLHDAS
+1254 AGGIEWLHDAS

-1638 EVSLATEKIAINR
+1638 EVSLATENIAINR

>member
-1 MTIGALFFCLFCVFS
+1 LFARRKNNINKTIGGRRRDGIVIANAS
-16 RVFSFL
+16 GDRNDRV
-22 FFLCSTTG
+22 
-30 TDLFNFRAF
+30 DE
-39 KSAAFYTK
+39 K
-47 STLRREREREREMTM
+47 
-62 ASSSSLS
+62 
-69 SRSLVSHHEQQR
+69 
-81 GLALLSKRTTA
+81 
-92 RKTRIH
+92 
-98 RRKKNVFKSSSS
+98 RKKS
-110 NKNDNSND
+110 
-118 ERENNNETKDGGDGG
+118 EGD
-133 GNGGVPNTN
+133 
-142 NDGKRNSTNG
+142 DDRK
-152 TSSSSSSNGGSS
+152 TSSSSSLPNKRESSNSQQ
-164 SEKLSSSSSS
+164 EL
-174 SSSGEQ
+174 EQ
-180 NIYNRSR
+180 NANNNRR
-187 DNGNNGGGG
+187 NNNRNGPSNI
-196 GGFGFSKTL
+196 FGFSAL
-205 NDLALKAKDV
+205 NDLALKAKDIL
-215 FAPDATSSAPPPVAK
+215 APDATSSAPPPVAK

-238 AIIAWHLGSSTS
+238 AILAWHLGSSTS

-300 RKELAMGRKSV
+300 RKELAMGRKAV
-311 MEKEMTSGEID
+311 METEMMTSSGNGSSGVKDATTI
-322 DVTKIDIDDSNDPLL
+322 IDIDDSNDPLL
-337 SNLRIALESWQEWSA
+337 ANLRVALESWQEWSA

-382 GETMTVL
+382 GEAMTVL

-417 YGNNMVD
+417 YGSNMVD

-429 EEDVVVEMNQGT
+429 EDEEGVAPIVQMSQGT
-441 KDALSERKR
+441 KEALSERKR
-450 GEKKMIVLI
+450 GEKKMVVLV
-459 HFAAPGNDS
+459 HFAAPGNDN

-506 QSGKPKKEEKENL
+506 QSGRPKKEEKENL

-555 TGRSLVALEEAIREA
+555 TGRSLVALEESIREA

-635 KEKAQLSKMGKERKR
+635 KEKAQLSKMIKERKR

-655 NKRREERRADPFSS
+655 NKRREARRADPFSS
-669 DEDDED
+669 DDDDED

-687 TTSSSSTSSSSSS
+687 RASSSPSSSSSSSS
-700 SSSATSESVDVSQSD
+700 SSSAASVTVDVSQSD
-715 DDDDDDDEDEGRKEK
+715 DDEDDEDEDDDEDGRAKGK
-730 MVVSS
+730 TVVSS

-744 DSSVA
+744 DSSVER
-749 SAKERDGV
+749 AKEQDGV
-757 MVKESSPEREQLATA
+757 MVKEGSPEREQLATA

-836 SRVQSRTTALQ
+836 SRIQSRTTALQ

-903 KATIVLEKWQ
+903 KATIVLGKWQ
-913 SLRRVEDA
+913 SLRKVEDA

-1116 TNNNSTSGA
+1116 TNNNNSRSGA

-1359 LSSPFGLDP
+1359 LSSPFGSDP

-1410 PNPKVRPTASEVCAH
+1410 PNPRVRPTAAEVCVH

-1434 MLRVRVLHERGASSG
+1434 MLRVRALHERGASLG

-1510 NRKKMKSN
+1510 SRKKMKSN
-1518 VNGDHL
+1518 VNGDHP
-1524 HNNKKP
+1524 HNKKP
-1530 TNNIGSSATITSAA
+1530 TNNIGSSATISSAA

-1638 EVSLATEKIAINR
+1638 EVSLATEKMTISR

>member
-1 MTIGALFFCLFCVFS
+1 MLLSQKRPLKRQHFFSLSLLDSLLSKHIV
-16 RVFSFL
+16 
-22 FFLCSTTG
+22 
-30 TDLFNFRAF
+30 F
-39 KSAAFYTK
+39 KSAYFLIIRA
-47 STLRREREREREMTM
+47 RCGERKREREMM
-62 ASSSSLS
+62 ASFSSSLS
-69 SRSLVSHHEQQR
+69 SRALVSHHEQQR
-81 GLALLSKRTTA
+81 GLASLLSRKKR
-92 RKTRIH
+92 I
-98 RRKKNVFKSSSS
+98 RRKHVFNGSRSSS
-110 NKNDNSND
+110 NKNNNSNE
-118 ERENNNETKDGGDGG
+118 EREKNNKTKDGGDGG
-133 GNGGVPNTN
+133 GVGGVPNIN
-142 NDGKRNSTNG
+142 NNGKRNTTHG
-152 TSSSSSSNGGSS
+152 TTSSSSSSGGSS

-174 SSSGEQ
+174 SSGEQ
-180 NIYNRSR
+180 DIYNRSR
-187 DNGNNGGGG
+187 NNNNNGGGGGG

-238 AIIAWHLGSSTS
+238 AILAWHLGSSTS

-424 ALNDE
+424 ALNEE

-450 GEKKMIVLI
+450 GEKKMVVLI
-459 HFAAPGNDS
+459 HFAAPGNDN

-635 KEKAQLSKMGKERKR
+635 KEKAQLSKMVKERKR

-669 DEDDED
+669 DDDDED

-700 SSSATSESVDVSQSD
+700 SSSSATSESVDVSQSDDD

-757 MVKESSPEREQLATA
+757 MVKERTPEREQLATA

-1254 ASGIEWLHDAS
+1254 AGGIEWLHDAS

-1638 EVSLATEKIAINR
+1638 EVSLATENIAINR

>member
-1 MTIGALFFCLFCVFS
+1 MCASDRKNSLLFLLFFGVF
-16 RVFSFL
+16 FSTPL
-22 FFLCSTTG
+22 FFFVTQRGEMSQKSFTKTSPII
-30 TDLFNFRAF
+30 RAR
-39 KSAAFYTK
+39 K
-47 STLRREREREREMTM
+47 RERESETM
-62 ASSSSLS
+62 ASSSVSSSLS
-69 SRSLVSHHEQQR
+69 SRSLVSRNREQR
-81 GLALLSKRTTA
+81 RKNLASLVS
-92 RKTRIH
+92 RKKRIH
-98 RRKKNVFKSSSS
+98 RRKHVFNGSRRSS
-110 NKNDNSND
+110 NENNDD
-118 ERENNNETKDGGDGG
+118 DEEREKNNDETKDGGDGG
-133 GNGGVPNTN
+133 GVGGVPNIN
-142 NDGKRNSTNG
+142 NNGKRNTTHG
-152 TSSSSSSNGGSS
+152 TTSSSSSSGGSS
-164 SEKLSSSSSS
+164 SEELSSS

-180 NIYNRSR
+180 DIYNRSR
-187 DNGNNGGGG
+187 NNNNNGGGGGG

-238 AIIAWHLGSSTS
+238 AILAWHLGSSTS

-424 ALNDE
+424 ALNEE

-450 GEKKMIVLI
+450 GEKKMVVLI

-635 KEKAQLSKMGKERKR
+635 KEKAQLSKMVKERKR

-669 DEDDED
+669 DDDDED

-700 SSSATSESVDVSQSD
+700 SSSSATSESVDVSQS

-1107 GSSEFNDEK
+1107 GSSEFNDEN

-1254 ASGIEWLHDAS
+1254 AGGIEWLHDAS

-1609 LKRASRAERKALLAA
+1609 LKRASRAERRALLAA

-1638 EVSLATEKIAINR
+1638 EVSLATENIAINR